1 MRMARPREFDVDIV
15 TNRALGLFAR
25 EGYECASLADLENE
39 TGVDRKG
46 LYNTFG
52 SKHGLFIEA
61 LKRYEERAIEV
72 LVAPLESA
80 GAGRPEIVHVFG
92 IMASQR
98 GQLKENR
105 GCLFCL
111 TAQSDVAKSE
121 EVADRVQGFLQRL
134 RHGFANALRGARTVG
149 DLAPH
154 KKPEV
159 MADFLMG
166 TVMGLSAMVRARRP
180 NAQIMH
186 YVETALSTL
195 D

>member
-1 MRMARPREFDVDIV
+1 MARPREFDVDIV

-25 EGYECASLADLENE
+25 EGYECTSLADLENE

-52 SKHGLFIEA
+52 SKRGLFIEA

-111 TAQSDVAKSE
+111 TAQSDVAQSE
-121 EVADRVQGFLQRL
+121 EVADRVQGFLQRF

-186 YVETALSTL
+186 YVDTALSTL